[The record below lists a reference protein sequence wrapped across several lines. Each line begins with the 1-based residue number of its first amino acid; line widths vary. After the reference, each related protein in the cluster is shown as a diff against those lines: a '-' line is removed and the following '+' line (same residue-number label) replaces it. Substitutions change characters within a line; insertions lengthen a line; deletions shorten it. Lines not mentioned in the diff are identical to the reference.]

1 MLRLAAVRF
10 LLLPCVFPPLFCQT
24 GDIQPAQFT
33 FSSLSADLYG
43 LIASG
48 AVAANWN
55 GTMLP
60 LHFVNGDVAEF
71 DVTVALRVPGF
82 TECSLW
88 NTSTQLAE
96 IGTYT
101 REDADASSETSSDNG
116 KHLRGRSLHGA
127 LNQLCLPDKE
137 PQTRSL

>member
-88 NTSTQLAE
+88 NTSTQL
-96 IGTYT
+96 
-101 REDADASSETSSDNG
+101 G
-116 KHLRGRSLHGA
+116 KTPVHPVKQAPIMENICEVVRFTG
-127 LNQLCLPDKE
+127 P
-137 PQTRSL
+137 